1 MTREEIRKQIGLLE
15 DEITICRNILAM
27 EISKTDPGTRIECN
41 ATIIADRLQLI
52 DLQEKLKEVGNEIK

>member
-1 MTREEIRKQIGLLE
+1 MNRNEILRQIKLLE

-41 ATIIADRLQLI
+41 ARIIADQLEI
-52 DLQEKLKEVGNEIK
+52 CDLKEKLEEAK

>member
-1 MTREEIRKQIGLLE
+1 MNRDEILRQIELLQ

-41 ATIIADRLQLI
+41 ARIIADQLEI
-52 DLQEKLKEVGNEIK
+52 CELKEKLKEV

>member
-1 MTREEIRKQIGLLE
+1 MNRNELLRQIQLLE

-41 ATIIADRLQLI
+41 ATIIADQLEI
-52 DLQEKLKEVGNEIK
+52 CDLKEKLKEAK

>member
-1 MTREEIRKQIGLLE
+1 MNRNEILRQIKLLE

-41 ATIIADRLQLI
+41 ARIIADQLEI
-52 DLQEKLKEVGNEIK
+52 CDLKEKLKEV